1 MSKVMIA
8 VAVAGD
14 KNLTRITNIRPL
26 CDGTMDQFAKIVAR
40 KQPDRLYY
48 IVEVSERSRAQRKKG
63 DPLYVW
69 HVGDG
74 FEHASGWWTEM
85 E

>member
-40 KQPDRLYY
+40 KQSDRSYY
-48 IVEVSERSRAQRKKG
+48 IVEVSERGAQRKKG
-63 DPLYVW
+63 DPLYAW
-69 HVGDG
+69 HVGEG
-74 FEHASGWWTEM
+74 LEHASGWWIET
-85 E
+85 

>member
-14 KNLTRITNIRPL
+14 KNLTRITNIRLL

-40 KQPDRLYY
+40 KQPGRSYY
-48 IVEVSERSRAQRKKG
+48 LVEVSERGAQRKKG

-69 HVGDG
+69 HVIEG
-74 FEHASGWWTEM
+74 FEHASGWWIET
-85 E
+85 